1 MTDKLSSS
9 LSSASTKRRWEFP
22 LGFFKTNDKPLNE
35 AQVQEIGRI
44 KKDDIK
50 RAIASADKGLRLL
63 LGAEQKL
70 DGRK

>member
-1 MTDKLSSS
+1 MEKET
-9 LSSASTKRRWEFP
+9 
-22 LGFFKTNDKPLNE
+22 FKTNDKPLSE